1 MSRFKVVL
9 GLVMV
14 PIILGACGRSAETEN
29 LSEVV
34 FEEITDESSSAANNG
49 ETTEKISSV
58 SEYLQYIDTEFL
70 ENEESYLGT
79 PAVIRYDEFLKD
91 KNNWPDS
98 DYKSIHVALGL
109 IDDDDIPE
117 LFVALDTVS
126 VFGVHIYKYDPES
139 DSVIYLGEFSQY
151 GFCKYSEKKNRIWGQ
166 YGNNGYFENYYY
178 EIVGNEVKVV
188 GRLLSDG
195 AFEEIKYYADYA
207 DMDESGEVIT
217 HVDPVSR
224 PDDSFCIS
232 EQEFEQRDEEYMQTK
247 EPIMIGYNNM
257 AEMIIKGE

>member
-1 MSRFKVVL
+1 MIRFKAVL

-14 PIILGACGRSAETEN
+14 TIILGACGRSEETES
-29 LSEVV
+29 LSGVV
-34 FEEITDESSSAANNG
+34 FEEITDEN
-49 ETTEKISSV
+49 
-58 SEYLQYIDTEFL
+58 
-70 ENEESYLGT
+70 SYLGT

-91 KNNWPDS
+91 KKNWPES
-98 DYKSIHVALGL
+98 DYKSIHAALGL

-117 LFVALDTVS
+117 LFVTLDTVS
-126 VFGVHIYKYDPES
+126 IFGVHIYKYDQDS

-195 AFEEIKYYADYA
+195 ALEEIKYYADYA
-207 DMDESGEVIT
+207 DMDESGGVIT

>member
-1 MSRFKVVL
+1 
-9 GLVMV
+9 MV
-14 PIILGACGRSAETEN
+14 PIILGACGRSAEKEN

-34 FEEITDESSSAANNG
+34 FEEITDE
-49 ETTEKISSV
+49 
-58 SEYLQYIDTEFL
+58 D
-70 ENEESYLGT
+70 SYLGT

-117 LFVALDTVS
+117 LFVTLDTVS
-126 VFGVHIYKYDPES
+126 IFGVHIYKYDPDS

-178 EIVGNEVKVV
+178 EIVGNEVRVV
-188 GRLLSDG
+188 GRLLDDG
-195 AFEEIKYYADYA
+195 SHEEIKYYADYA
-207 DMDESGEVIT
+207 DTSEIVGVIT

-224 PDDSFCIS
+224 PDDSFRIS
-232 EQEFEQRDEEYMQTK
+232 EQEFEQRKEEYMLSD
-247 EPIMIGYNNM
+247 EPITIGYD
-257 AEMIIKGE
+257 EMTEIDA